1 MAATVREVEVFPICI
16 REVEVLRVEDVTP
29 GMRRV
34 IVGGSAMDSHVRDGV
49 RLPAVCTNGF
59 DDDVKLLPV
68 DPQTGALPFDVPR
81 NTDTGAVDWPAGSFQ
96 YTALGVKDA
105 GTTVGTSP
113 LSQTAQGTFIQ
124 VDLKI
129 ANTGNSSAT
138 FLVNYVKLV
147 DASGKTYDADPTATL
162 YANPDQNAWV
172 AAINPGNAIQGPVL
186 FDVPAGTHATSI
198 RVSDTVFS
206 AGKTI
211 RLG

>member
-1 MAATVREVEVFPICI
+1 MFRRITVVSTATAIAAALALSGCSAGTTASGTAASGAAGSSAASTPASAAPSPAPAKDPG
-16 REVEVLRVEDVTP
+16 LNTPVT
-29 GMRRV
+29 
-34 IVGGSAMDSHVRDGV
+34 
-49 RLPAVCTNGF
+49 
-59 DDDVKLLPV
+59 
-68 DPQTGALPFDVPR
+68 
-81 NTDTGAVDWPAGSFQ
+81 AGSFQ

-113 LSQTAQGTFIQ
+113 LSQTAQGAFIQ